1 MASIATSALMQNVL
15 VRSGEIAT
23 LDFTAQPLGSI
34 AGFAV
39 FDPSLAPAHAGGAY
53 NAYVV
58 AEPGDYAAIAN
69 EDGSFLLDNLPAGTY
84 TVDVDPET
92 VPEDTG
98 NAGGAQTITVG
109 PGQSVSGIRFVIGR
123 RLKNIVFSLK
133 ASESSAAS
141 IALSESVLPP
151 GGATGISV
159 DPGTRAKRVTAT
171 VFGKTFALAYDKGRQ
186 RWIGTIDVPLT
197 ASAGSTSVIADIE
210 AAQKSTT
217 SADLKIDP
225 SVPLATFTMTP
236 RHPARGQY
244 ALVRARFLADVHPGT
259 TIRWLDGQVTKLSRP
274 ITGRV
279 YQFTVKI
286 SEQPLHGQLLTSLG
300 ELPITLR

>member
-1 MASIATSALMQNVL
+1 
-15 VRSGEIAT
+15 
-23 LDFTAQPLGSI
+23 
-34 AGFAV
+34 
-39 FDPSLAPAHAGGAY
+39 
-53 NAYVV
+53 
-58 AEPGDYAAIAN
+58 
-69 EDGSFLLDNLPAGTY
+69 LLDNLPAGTY

-98 NAGGAQTITVG
+98 NVGGAQTVTVG
-109 PGQSVSGIRFVIGR
+109 PGQNITGIRFVVGR
-123 RLKNIVFSLK
+123 KLKNIVFSLK
-133 ASESSAAS
+133 SSESSAAS
-141 IALSESVLPP
+141 ISLSESVLPP
-151 GGATGISV
+151 GGATAIAV
-159 DPGTRAKRVTAT
+159 DAGTPAKRVTAT
-171 VFGKTFALAYDKGRQ
+171 AFGKSFALTYDKSRGR
-186 RWIGTIDVPLT
+186 WVGMVEVPLT
-197 ASAGSTSVIADIE
+197 ASAGTSAIIADIE
-210 AAQKSTT
+210 GSQSSTT

-225 SVPLATFTMTP
+225 SVPIATFTMTP